1 VIAHLTGQVLSAQ
14 DGRMVVDVHG
24 VGYEVLCPA
33 PTCLAH
39 KPGEEVSLFV
49 RTLVRDDTFQLFG
62 FGSAA
67 EKDLF
72 VLITGV
78 SGLGPKLAL
87 ALLSEMDLADL
98 ALAIR
103 QENVA
108 RLTRVSGIGKKTAE
122 RVCLE
127 LKDKV
132 LTFTVPEPGAL
143 PGVPRAVAAGASE
156 AGPLEDAVS
165 ALMNLG
171 YPRGRAE
178 AAVRTAAAESSD
190 PSLEELVRKGLGALA
205 RST

>member
-1 VIAHLTGQVLSAQ
+1 VIAHLTGQVLSVK

-33 PTCLAH
+33 PTALAH
-39 KPGEEVSLFV
+39 QPGADVSLFV
-49 RTLVRDDTFQLFG
+49 RTVLREDMLQLFG
-62 FGSAA
+62 FESAA

-72 VLITGV
+72 VLITAV
-78 SGLGPKLAL
+78 SGLGPKLAI
-87 ALLSEMDLADL
+87 ALLSELPLADL
-98 ALAIR
+98 AQAIR
-103 QENVA
+103 QENLA

-132 LTFTVPEPGAL
+132 LPFLAPDL
-143 PGVPRAVAAGASE
+143 PAGRRATAAGAAP

-171 YPRGRAE
+171 YSRSRAE
-178 AAVRTAAAESSD
+178 VAVRAAAAESAE
-190 PSLEELVRKGLGALA
+190 PSLEELVRRGLGALA
-205 RST
+205 RSA

>member
-1 VIAHLTGQVLSAQ
+1 MIAHLTGQVHSAR
-14 DGRMVVDVHG
+14 DGLMVVDVHG

-39 KPGEEVSLFV
+39 GPGAEVSLFV
-49 RTLVRDDTFQLFG
+49 RTVVRDDAFQLYG

-87 ALLSEMDLADL
+87 ALLSELTLADL

-103 QENVA
+103 QDNVA

-132 LTFTVPEPGAL
+132 LPFTVPDAVPGAE
-143 PGVPRAVAAGASE
+143 RAAAAGAAP

-178 AAVRTAAAESSD
+178 VAVRTAAAESVE

-205 RST
+205 RSA